1 MKRLWFLTLNIFLSA
16 VFFSSEAS
24 AQVERYERVA
34 LYCVNEVDGRAS
46 ITFDGFRKAFLTE
59 DTVISELS
67 SDSSLRVSN
76 ISELAEAIGKI
87 PDWESVKIGEV
98 VGKELGDVL
107 EASLS
112 VENDVVKE
120 LVVDKRLKRPLV
132 GVSWT
137 GENNF
142 SGGQRVVSEAL
153 LRNGMQAYLIPQI
166 RSEADCDQF
175 LSNLEGFVMP
185 GGTNMNPQLYGEV
198 PYPHGSAKIDD
209 ARDANDVLVTRWIL
223 RHNVPGLWICRGVQ
237 ALNVS
242 LGGALIQ
249 DVPTY
254 LATLVLRGDIS
265 YLEAEP
271 IPDKGA
277 PGLTSADSDVPC
289 MPRHFRARAYGVN
302 HMSARHSLG
311 SSEQPQISSDSKFL
325 LPIVGQ
331 NYYPSV
337 LSWHHQAADPD
348 RIGEGLTVVAHSP
361 DGIIEALEYQ
371 SNDFALGTQFH
382 FEYDI
387 NNEDKELQRFGCSF
401 FKALYRCVLDR
412 RTR

>member
-1 MKRLWFLTLNIFLSA
+1 MKRFCFLIPCAFLFIF
-16 VFFSSEAS
+16 FFISKSN
-24 AQVERYERVA
+24 AQVERYERVV
-34 LYCVNEVDGRAS
+34 LYCINDVDGRAS
-46 ITFDGFRKAFLTE
+46 ITFDGFRKAFLTQ
-59 DTVISELS
+59 DSIISEAT
-67 SDSSLRVSN
+67 SDSSFSISN
-76 ISELAEAIGKI
+76 LSELKEAIGKI
-87 PDWESVKIGEV
+87 PDWDSVKIGDA

-107 EASLS
+107 EASLR
-112 VENDVVKE
+112 VENNEVKE
-120 LVVDKRLKRPLV
+120 LMIDRRLKRPVV

-137 GENNF
+137 GENVF

-153 LRNGMQAYLIPQI
+153 LKNGMQAYLIPQI
-166 RSEADCDQF
+166 KDEADCDQF

-209 ARDANDVLVTRWIL
+209 ARDTNDVLATRWIL

-242 LGGALIQ
+242 RGGALIQ

-254 LATLVLRGDIS
+254 LATLVLKDEIP
-265 YLEAEP
+265 YQKAEP

-277 PGLTSADSDVPC
+277 PGLVVADPDVPC
-289 MPRHFRARAYGVN
+289 MPRHFRAIVNGVN
-302 HMSARHSLG
+302 HFSARHSLG
-311 SSEQPQISSDSKFL
+311 SRERPEISADSKFL
-325 LPIVGQ
+325 LPIVGR

-348 RIGEGLTVVAHSP
+348 RIGEGLTVVARSP
-361 DGIIEALEYQ
+361 DGIIEALEFQ
-371 SNDFALGTQFH
+371 ANDFALGTQFH
-382 FEYDI
+382 FEYDA
-387 NNEDKELQRFGCSF
+387 NNEDQELQRFGCSF